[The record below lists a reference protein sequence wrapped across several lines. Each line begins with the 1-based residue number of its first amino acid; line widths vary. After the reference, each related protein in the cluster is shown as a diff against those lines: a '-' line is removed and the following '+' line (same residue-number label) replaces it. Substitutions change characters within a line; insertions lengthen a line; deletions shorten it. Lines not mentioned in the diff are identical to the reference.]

1 MIGRG
6 VIPHR
11 PPFQH
16 LLRLS
21 DDVGVLEHAAGP
33 IPRRN
38 CGYCLDDN
46 ARALI
51 VLCRQPAP
59 SAELER
65 LRDRCLA
72 FVLHAQDT
80 DGLFRNRLSY
90 DRRWEDSPAAGDW
103 WGRGLWALGV
113 VAAHHPLPGVRPI
126 ALAAFARGAKHR
138 PSFTRSMA
146 YAALG
151 AAEVLQVDTGQAQAR
166 DLLAAAVASIG
177 ETASSAWPWPEP
189 RLSYA
194 NAALPDALVAAGAAL
209 ADEDLLARGLELLDW
224 LAEIE
229 TRDGHLSVTPVG
241 GSDPGQPRPAFDQQP
256 IEVATLAEAGARA
269 YEATRQPRWLE
280 LVRRSAD
287 WFGGSNDTGAVLYD
301 AETGG
306 GCDGLLPSGRNAN
319 QGAESTLALIATL
332 QHAHRLGVWRRAPAP
347 ATGYGRGG

>member
-6 VIPHR
+6 MIPRR

-21 DDVGVLEHAAGP
+21 DDVGVLEHASGA
-33 IPRRN
+33 IPRRD

-65 LRDRCLA
+65 LRDCCLA

-80 DGLFRNRLSY
+80 AGLFRNRLAY
-90 DRRWEDSPAAGDW
+90 DRRWEDSPATGDW

-113 VAAHHPLPGVRPI
+113 VAAHHPLPAVRPV
-126 ALAAFARGAKHR
+126 ALAAFAEGANHR

-151 AAEVLQVDTGQAQAR
+151 AAEILTVETDFAPAR
-166 DLLAAAVASIG
+166 DLLTAAAASIRDTG
-177 ETASSAWPWPEP
+177 TRGWPWPES

-194 NAALPDALVAAGAAL
+194 NAVLPDALIAAGVAL
-209 ADEDLLARGLELLDW
+209 GDQDLLARGLELLGW

-241 GSDPGQPRPAFDQQP
+241 GWGPGEPRPGFDQQP
-256 IEVATLAEAGARA
+256 IEVATVAEASARA
-269 YEATRQPRWLE
+269 YQATRHPRWLE

-287 WFGGSNDTGAVLYD
+287 WFGGHNDTGVALYD

-306 GCDGLLPSGRNAN
+306 GCDGLLPTGRNGN

-332 QHAHRLGVWRRAPAP
+332 QHAHRLGAWRRVPAP
-347 ATGYGRGG
+347 ADNGRSE

>member
-1 MIGRG
+1 
-6 VIPHR
+6 
-11 PPFQH
+11 
-16 LLRLS
+16 
-21 DDVGVLEHAAGP
+21 
-33 IPRRN
+33 
-38 CGYCLDDN
+38 
-46 ARALI
+46 
-51 VLCRQPAP
+51 
-59 SAELER
+59 
-65 LRDRCLA
+65 
-72 FVLHAQDT
+72 
-80 DGLFRNRLSY
+80 
-90 DRRWEDSPAAGDW
+90 
-103 WGRGLWALGV
+103 
-113 VAAHHPLPGVRPI
+113 
-126 ALAAFARGAKHR
+126 
-138 PSFTRSMA
+138 MA

-151 AAEVLQVDTGQAQAR
+151 AAEVLQVDTGQAHAR

-194 NAALPDALVAAGAAL
+194 NAALPDALVAAGTAL

-241 GSDPGQPRPAFDQQP
+241 GWDPGQPRPAFDQQP

-269 YEATRQPRWLE
+269 YEATKQPRWLE

-287 WFGGSNDTGAVLYD
+287 WFGGRNDTGAVLYD

-347 ATGYGRGG
+347 ATGNGSAG